1 MAKRRKTRTR
11 TVYRKAKRRYKRGG
25 GAFSLQKLMVPIG
38 IATFAEP
45 LIDNYAKMLPI
56 PTIGNFEADD
66 MVKVAVGWYLGKKG
80 GVMGNTA
87 KMIGIFGL
95 RNLMRQGLGNVLS
108 GQTQAASQGF

>member
-1 MAKRRKTRTR
+1 MAKRRKTRVR

-25 GAFSLQKLMVPIG
+25 SAFSLKKLMVPI
-38 IATFAEP
+38 AVASVAEP
-45 LIDNYAKMLPI
+45 MIDSYAKMLPI

-66 MVKVAVGWYLGKKG
+66 MVKVAIGWYLGKKG

-95 RNLMRQGLGNVLS
+95 RNLVRQGLGNVLNP
-108 GQTQAASQGF
+108 QAQAVSQGF